1 MLMDALWYV
10 DPQTGEWINALAAE
24 EPEYNEDFTKMTI
37 KIRKAFTGA
46 MAYHLLLMML
56 YLLLKIFRV
65 IREWA
70 LNLSFK
76 SM

>member
-1 MLMDALWYV
+1 MLYGMY
-10 DPQTGEWINALAAE
+10 PQTGEWINALVAE

-37 KIRKAFTGA
+37 KIREGIYWSDGIPFTA
-46 MAYHLLLMML
+46 DDVVFTV
-56 YLLLKIFRV
+56 KKTRV